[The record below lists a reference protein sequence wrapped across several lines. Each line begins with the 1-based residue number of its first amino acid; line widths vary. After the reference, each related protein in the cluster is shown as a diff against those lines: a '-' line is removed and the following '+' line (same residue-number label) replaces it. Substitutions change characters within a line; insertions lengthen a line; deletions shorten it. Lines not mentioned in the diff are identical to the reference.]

1 MQLMRN
7 FNIAALFFLY
17 TVRVRE
23 VAQQLPA
30 LASDSAAPPSSRSAD
45 DSTDS
50 TARSAV
56 ASTQLALKA
65 AQGITAVQRVR
76 TSLPGA
82 LALDCNTVRNIVRD
96 EWRSLTN

>member
-30 LASDSAAPPSSRSAD
+30 LASDPAAPPSSRSAD

-56 ASTQLALKA
+56 ASIQLALKVT
-65 AQGITAVQRVR
+65 QGTIVVHSVR

-82 LALDCNTVRNIVRD
+82 LALDCNKSR
-96 EWRSLTN
+96 EHYQG